1 MTKPKGFVCFRVS
14 DEDREKIDRLRQQS
28 GLSQSMLF
36 RKLLH
41 GAEIRE
47 RKSQDVGK
55 LYGEINH
62 IGNNINQITRSVN
75 SGLATPEDVS
85 RALFLL
91 NKVYEL
97 MERAVNN

>member
-1 MTKPKGFVCFRVS
+1 MSNPRGFVCFRVS
-14 DEDREKIDRLRQQS
+14 DGERKKVDQLCRQS

-41 GAEIRE
+41 GAEIKE

-62 IGNNINQITRSVN
+62 IGNNINQIARSVN

-97 MERAVNN
+97 MERTVND

>member
-1 MTKPKGFVCFRVS
+1 MSSPRGFVCFRVS
-14 DEDREKIDRLRQQS
+14 DGERKKVDRLCQQS

-41 GAEIRE
+41 GTEIRE
-47 RKSQDVGK
+47 RKSQDIGK

-62 IGNNINQITRSVN
+62 IGNNINQIARNAN
-75 SGLATPEDVS
+75 SGIATSEDINRV
-85 RALFLL
+85 LFLL

-97 MERAVNN
+97 MEKAVDG